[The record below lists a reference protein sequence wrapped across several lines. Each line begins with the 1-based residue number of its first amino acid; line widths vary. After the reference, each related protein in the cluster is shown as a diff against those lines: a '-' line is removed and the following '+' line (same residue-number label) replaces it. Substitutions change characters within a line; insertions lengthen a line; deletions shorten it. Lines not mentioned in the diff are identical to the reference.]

1 MKRLLNTLY
10 IFTQGTA
17 LHKEGEAILV
27 KYEGE
32 IRQKIPFINLQ
43 SIVCFGDIW
52 MSPSL
57 AGACL
62 VRGIT
67 ISYLSVYGRFVARAQ
82 GPISGNVLL
91 RRKQYRVSDTAE
103 QAVII
108 ARDIVAAKI
117 MNSRTLLQR
126 TLRDH
131 GDKLDKLSIE
141 RVIALL
147 RNNADKSLREN
158 DMSVVRGIEGDSAR
172 LYFSVFN
179 QTIVAQ
185 KDDFKFTGR
194 NRRPPLDR
202 VNALLSYVYTLL
214 YHDMSGALEA
224 NGLDPAVGFLHRERP
239 GRMSLA
245 LDLMEEFRS
254 FIADRLVL
262 SMINLRQLGPKDFTL
277 SKSGAVYMD
286 EKARKELAAEYQ
298 KRKQESVMHPFL
310 KEEMHIGIVFHVQ
323 AQLLARYLRGDL
335 DGYPAYIWR

>member
-10 IFTQGTA
+10 IFTQGSS

-27 KYEGE
+27 KCEGE
-32 IRQKIPFINLQ
+32 TRQKIPFIVLHA
-43 SIVCFGDIW
+43 IVCFGDVW

-62 VRGIT
+62 MRGIAIT
-67 ISYLSVYGRFVARAQ
+67 YLTVYGRFVARVQ

-91 RRKQYRVSDTAE
+91 RRKQYRVSDAAE
-103 QAVII
+103 QAVVI
-108 ARDIVAAKI
+108 ARDIVAAKV

-131 GDKLDKLSIE
+131 GDKLDKPSME
-141 RVIALL
+141 RVVALL
-147 RNNADKSLREN
+147 RNNADKGVHEN
-158 DMSVVRGIEGDSAR
+158 DMNVLRGIEGDSAR

-179 QTIVAQ
+179 QAIVAQ
-185 KDDFKFTGR
+185 KDDFRFTGR

-214 YHDMSGALEA
+214 YHDMCGALEA

-262 SMINLRQLGPKDFTL
+262 SMINLRQLGAKDFTL
-277 SKSGAVYMD
+277 SKSGAVYLD

-310 KEEMHIGIVFHVQ
+310 KEEMHIGIIFQVQ
-323 AQLLARYLRGDL
+323 AQLLARHLRGDL
-335 DGYPAYIWR
+335 DGYPAFIWR

>member
-10 IFTQGTA
+10 IFNQGTA
-17 LHKEGEAILV
+17 LHKEGEAIQV
-27 KYEGE
+27 RFEGE
-32 IRQKIPFINLQ
+32 VRQKYPFTILRD
-43 SIVCFGDIW
+43 IVCFGDIW

-62 VRGIT
+62 VRGIAIT
-67 ISYLSVYGRFVARAQ
+67 YLSVYGKFLARVQ
-82 GPISGNVLL
+82 GPVSGNVLL
-91 RRKQYRVSDTAE
+91 RRKQYRVSDDAA
-103 QAVII
+103 QAAAI

-131 GDKLDKLSIE
+131 GDKIDKPSIE

-147 RNNADKSLREN
+147 KNNAEKSLQET

-214 YHDMSGALEA
+214 YHDMSSALEA

-254 FIADRLVL
+254 FVADRLVL
-262 SMINLRQLGPKDFTL
+262 SMINLRQLGPKDFVLT
-277 SKSGAVYMD
+277 KSGAIIMD
-286 EKARKELAAEYQ
+286 EKTRKELATEYQ
-298 KRKQESVMHPFL
+298 RRKQESVMHPFL

-323 AQLLARYLRGDL
+323 AQLLARHLRGDL